1 MTREEKNQY
10 VESMNDAL
18 CDLCTSYQDCN
29 CLECAFA
36 RPISINGRLGTII
49 MSTDMGDWV
58 DVAVAIDGM
67 LMQVMIVDG
76 KPVAICDESGLVRLG
91 DAKASDVADFANNYA
106 EFDEEKCND
115 SPKCWWNEAYECWE
129 EVLGNAT

>member
-58 DVAVAIDGM
+58 DIAVAIDGM

-76 KPVAICDESGLVRLG
+76 RPVAICDESGLVRLG
-91 DAKASDVADFANNYA
+91 DAKASDVADFSNNYA
-106 EFDEEKCND
+106 
-115 SPKCWWNEAYECWE
+115 
-129 EVLGNAT
+129 

>member
-58 DVAVAIDGM
+58 DVAVAI
-67 LMQVMIVDG
+67 
-76 KPVAICDESGLVRLG
+76 CDESGLVRLG

-106 EFDEEKCND
+106 EFDEEKWND

-129 EVLGNAT
+129 EVLGDAT